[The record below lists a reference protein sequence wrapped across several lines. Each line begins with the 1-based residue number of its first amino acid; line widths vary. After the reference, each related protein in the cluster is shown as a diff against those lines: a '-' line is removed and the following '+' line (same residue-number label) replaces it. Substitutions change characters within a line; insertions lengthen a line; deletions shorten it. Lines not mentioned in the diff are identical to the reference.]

1 MKPVFLGLL
10 AVLTAGV
17 GGALADEKDRPR
29 VDGRGDLLPP
39 GALAR
44 LGNSGPSI
52 GKAPF
57 SSPCL
62 AFSPDGKSLVR
73 DAEDALVFLDLT
85 TGKERS
91 RLENKGRTTWGMAFS
106 PDGKLLAATG
116 VLESVF
122 AATGVR
128 IWDLS
133 TGKIL
138 PQWRWTANDAMDTNH
153 KAGPGCCRC
162 LAFSTDG
169 KMLATAHHECVHLWD
184 VATGKEIRKIG
195 GLAEY
200 IGALAFSADG
210 KNLAVMDTC
219 VSGGWQ
225 TPRGTPARLF
235 DVATGK
241 ERLRFGEQLNLA
253 LYHLAFSPD
262 GKVLATA
269 HTGLIVLWDAATA
282 KEIRRI
288 EIPLENKI
296 RARKAGVDAVAFS
309 PDGKLLASLEDGEVH
324 RIRLWD
330 VDPVNGYPGKELRS
344 VKARLHGG
352 SGIYPA
358 SLSFS
363 PDGKLLTSTAG
374 DWKGHALWDV
384 ATGEEWPA
392 FEGHRRE
399 VKSVAFTADGS
410 RLVSGSSSWAGDD
423 RTSDNTILIWNT
435 KTGRLDKRFDAGY
448 HIGCFALSP
457 DGKNLAL
464 GDYLKPIRFIDTA
477 TGEDRFSVE
486 GSGDPRGHDKDD
498 SLTDTRSCL
507 FTPDGQ
513 MLISLHGRRA
523 IHLWDSLNGRELRL
537 PFTGFKPGRWVIRTA
552 VKGSITGLAFSADS
566 KVLFTASEEF
576 PEQSDTK
583 PPLEYAIRQWD
594 LMTGKELRHFEVRA
608 YGISLSRDGGLLA
621 FVDHERG
628 VRLWDLTTEEELL
641 RIKGHQQGIT
651 RVALSPSGKVLAT
664 LGFDDSDVILWDT
677 ATGKELRRL
686 TGHRGEVHDLA
697 FAPDG
702 KVLATAGADTT
713 ILLWDMAEL
722 SK

>member
-17 GGALADEKDRPR
+17 GGAFADEKDRPR
-29 VDGRGDLLPP
+29 VDGRGDPLPD
-39 GALAR
+39 GALVR

-62 AFSPDGKSLVR
+62 AFTPDGKSLVR
-73 DAEDALVFLDLT
+73 DAEDALVFLDLS
-85 TGKERS
+85 TGKERA
-91 RLENKGRTTWGMAFS
+91 RLENKGRTTWSMAFS

-116 VLESVF
+116 ILEGTT

-133 TGKIL
+133 TGKLL
-138 PQWRWTANDAMDTNH
+138 PQWRWAANDAMDTNH
-153 KAGPGCCRC
+153 PAGPGCCRC
-162 LAFSTDG
+162 LAFSPDN
-169 KMLATAHHECVHLWD
+169 KMLATAHHQRVHLWD
-184 VATGKEIRKIG
+184 VATGKEIRKIN
-195 GLAEY
+195 GLADY

-210 KNLAVMDTC
+210 KDLAVMDTC
-219 VSGGWQ
+219 VSGEWM
-225 TPRGTPARLF
+225 TPRGTPVRLF
-235 DVATGK
+235 EVATGK
-241 ERLRFGEQLNLA
+241 GRLRFGEQLNLP
-253 LYHLAFSPD
+253 LFHLSFSPD

-269 HTGLIVLWDAATA
+269 HTGLIVLWDAATT
-282 KEIRRI
+282 KEVRRI
-288 EIPLENKI
+288 EVPVENKI
-296 RARKAGVDAVAFS
+296 GARKAGVRALAFS
-309 PDGKLLASLEDGEVH
+309 PDGKVLASLEAGLPYQL
-324 RIRLWD
+324 RLWD
-330 VDPVNGYPGKELRS
+330 VDPQNGYPGKELRRVNATLTGPS
-344 VKARLHGG
+344 LMWPV
-352 SGIYPA
+352 

-363 PDGKLLTSTAG
+363 PDGKLLTSSVG

-384 ATGEEWPA
+384 ATGDEWSS

-410 RLVSGSSSWAGDD
+410 RLVSGSSSLPGDD

-435 KTGRLDKRFDAGY
+435 KTGKLEKRFDAGY

-457 DGKNLAL
+457 DGKTLAL
-464 GDYLKPIRFIDTA
+464 GDYLKPIRFIDVT
-477 TGEDRFSVE
+477 TGQDRFSIE

-498 SLTDTRSCL
+498 HLIDSRSCL

-513 MLISLHGRRA
+513 TLISLHGRRA
-523 IHLWDSLNGRELRL
+523 LHLWDAHNGRELRL
-537 PFTGFKPGRWVIRTA
+537 PFTGFKPGRWVTRTS
-552 VKGSITGLAFSADS
+552 VKGSITGLAVSADS

-576 PEQSDTK
+576 PEQSNTK

-594 LMTGKELRHFEVRA
+594 LATGKELRTFEARA
-608 YGISLSRDGGLLA
+608 YGLSLSRDGGRLA
-621 FVDHERG
+621 FVDHERA

-641 RIKGHQQGIT
+641 RIRGHQKGIT
-651 RVALSPSGKVLAT
+651 RVVLSPSGKVLAT
-664 LGFDDSDVILWDT
+664 LGFEDRIIFLWDT

-686 TGHRGEVHDLA
+686 QGHRGEVHDIA
-697 FAPDG
+697 FSPDG
-702 KVLATAGADTT
+702 KVLASASADTT
-713 ILLWDMAEL
+713 ILLWDVAEW